1 VANTSAVNTEGSTD
15 LLVQSA
21 ITIAMVFI
29 ALILG
34 DIIQPWGAKVS
45 LIILEKGAEE
55 ATTVFAGSGVWLV
68 LGAISMSYLLFGWR
82 VLPAVFIGF
91 HISALY
97 VYGWSL
103 NPYAL
108 NAAGNLKTFVWIH
121 HALALATTLGPL
133 VAIYTMRLFKI
144 SKFFEGEKLI
154 FQHVIFLIILAAF
167 FDTFAKF
174 FVETTLRIWLDLSIR
189 IEEETYILSMLIG
202 ELTGGIGFVFI
213 LALVVVP
220 IIRLVAPNTISEK

>member
-1 VANTSAVNTEGSTD
+1 MENTSAVNGNNSTD
-15 LLVQSA
+15 LLIQSV
-21 ITIAMVFI
+21 ITIVIIFI
-29 ALILG
+29 SLMLG
-34 DIIQPWGAKVS
+34 DIIQPWGTKVS
-45 LIILEKGAEE
+45 LTILEKGAEVP
-55 ATTVFAGSGVWLV
+55 TIFSISGVWLV
-68 LGAISMSYLLFGWR
+68 LGAVSMSYLLFGWR

-108 NAAGNLKTFVWIH
+108 TAAGNLKTFAWTNH
-121 HALALATTLGPL
+121 AHALVTTLGPL
-133 VAIYTMRLFKI
+133 AAIYTMRFFKI

-154 FQHVIFLIILAAF
+154 FQHVIFLMILAAF

>member
-1 VANTSAVNTEGSTD
+1 
-15 LLVQSA
+15 
-21 ITIAMVFI
+21 M
-29 ALILG
+29 LG

-45 LIILEKGAEE
+45 LTILEKGAEVP
-55 ATTVFAGSGVWLV
+55 TIFSISGVWLV
-68 LGAISMSYLLFGWR
+68 LGAVSMSYLLFGWR

-108 NAAGNLKTFVWIH
+108 TAAGNLKSFAWTN
-121 HALALATTLGPL
+121 HAHVLVTTLGPL
-133 VAIYTMRLFKI
+133 AAIHTMRFFNI

-154 FQHVIFLIILAAF
+154 FQHVIFLMILAAF

-174 FVETTLRIWLDLSIR
+174 FIETTLRTWLDLSIL
-189 IEEETYILSMLIG
+189 IVEETYIPSMLIG
-202 ELTGGIGFVFI
+202 ELTGGISFIFI
-213 LALVVVP
+213 LVLVVVP
-220 IIRLVAPNTISEK
+220 IIRLVSPNTISKK